1 MSFFRR
7 KSLFIILLGIILM
20 VVLIGYSLTNK
31 DDLSKPEK
39 LINDSV
45 GWVQGFF
52 YKPVDLISVYL
63 SRIKELKTTYEENQI
78 LREKNSEYKTLDYD
92 NQSLEKE
99 NEELRET
106 LDLNESNRDFNSI
119 NATVISR
126 SPERWL
132 EQITIDRGNKH
143 GVENKTAIITTSSK
157 SVHV

>member
-31 DDLSKPEK
+31 DDLSKTEK
-39 LINDSV
+39 FIKDSV
-45 GWVQGFF
+45 GWVQGVV
-52 YKPVDLISVYL
+52 YKPVDLIAGSL
-63 SRIKELKTTYEENQI
+63 SSIKELKATYEENQL
-78 LREKNSEYKTLDYD
+78 LREKNSEYKTLVYD

-119 NATVISR
+119 NARSEEHTSELQSR
-126 SPERWL
+126 GHLVCRLLL
-132 EQITIDRGNKH
+132 EKK
-143 GVENKTAIITTSSK
+143 KTLSK
-157 SVHV
+157 KEV